1 MALQRTGSSHRPV
14 RSRRRTVQ
22 IATEMSTTAM
32 ARRSVVFKDLTAQP
46 PKTLIA
52 AQCQAKEAAQPK
64 GQSQGKDAGDDQPQ
78 TGYVQAQGVDM
89 RLAKLYRAA
98 AVFFKAF
105 PWASCGLP
113 AGRNKAPANEPPTK
127 R

>member
-52 AQCQAKEAAQPK
+52 AQCQ
-64 GQSQGKDAGDDQPQ
+64 GKDAGDDQPQ

-89 RLAKLYRAA
+89 RLAKLYGHH
-98 AVFFKAF
+98 AVY
-105 PWASCGLP
+105 PLG
-113 AGRNKAPANEPPTK
+113 ETK
-127 R
+127 GTG